1 MTTIVHLELQLD
13 PARLDEAAG
22 VIRETLEAT
31 RAWPGNEGLEVI
43 VDDADPARVIV
54 VEQWAST
61 ADHAAYAAWRLT
73 PEGAHHLSE
82 VVVARP
88 VKTIYS
94 GRIPLTS

>member
-13 PARLDEAAG
+13 AGRLEEAAT

-43 VDDADPARVIV
+43 VDDADPARVVV

-61 ADHAAYAAWRLT
+61 ADHDAYAAWRLT
-73 PEGAHHLSE
+73 PEGAHQLAE
-82 VVVARP
+82 IVVARP

-94 GRIPLTS
+94 RRIPLDS